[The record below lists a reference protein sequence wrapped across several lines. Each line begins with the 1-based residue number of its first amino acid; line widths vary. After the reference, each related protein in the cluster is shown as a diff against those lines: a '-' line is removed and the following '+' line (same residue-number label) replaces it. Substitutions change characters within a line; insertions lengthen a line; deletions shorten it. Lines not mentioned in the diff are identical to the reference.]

1 MIILGF
7 YISIILLLTFFQR
20 FELSKGIFKASK
32 KTTWFISGLSLLMY
46 YLSVEQGQMLTG
58 IIEEK
63 GIWGLWIFWPSILGS
78 AVIPIVFAPLWQKL
92 DFITDNQFILFRFS
106 GRSARFLHQ
115 FRSIYVGGLVVAFLL
130 SFHVLAFSRVVEIWY
145 DIPHINSVAIV
156 GIVLILFALKNSFNI
171 KIKVDGFH
179 AFLYIVGVVVAFYF
193 IYEASDGWSSAVH
206 HLKSMGT
213 GKSDLFPPT
222 SMKDEWGL
230 FFVFLGVQWW
240 STQLFDGGGP
250 EMARFTATKGPLSAM
265 KAALFPVFSYA
276 LLSLLMLVMVVL
288 SLSLQKSVGSEA
300 GFIDVIHTVV
310 PDWIKPLCLLGFF
323 AMFIS
328 TSESLMNWGASFL
341 TVDFYKTYLSP
352 FKSEKHYSIVSFGTM
367 ALLSAL
373 AVVIAMNSS
382 SLKQMIL
389 IVFSISAGVAPVYV
403 LRWFWLRINAWS
415 QISAMISS
423 CLCSLTFHVIHQKF
437 PGIVRTPYFDEFSV
451 QMLISTAITTFIWLL
466 VTFLTPRD
474 EEKTL
479 LRFASILPSKSETTK
494 RFVLAFLV
502 GIILLILNLVAVS
515 FLVS

>member
-1 MIILGF
+1 MIFLIA
-7 YISIILLLTFFQR
+7 YLLLLIVISYFQR
-20 FELSKGIFKASK
+20 KNLFSGIFKSSSK
-32 KTTWFISGLSLLMY
+32 VSWFVSGLSLLMY
-46 YLSVEQGQMLTG
+46 YVSVEQGQVLTG

-106 GRSARFLHQ
+106 GKSARFLHQ
-115 FRSIYVGGLVVAFLL
+115 FRSIYVGGVVVAFLL
-130 SFHVLAFSRVVEIWY
+130 SFHVLAFSRVLEIWY
-145 DIPHINSVAIV
+145 AIPRENSVTIV

-179 AFLYIVGVVVAFYF
+179 AFLYFVGIVIAFYF
-193 IYEASDGWSSAVH
+193 IYQDSDGWTSAVR
-206 HLKSMGT
+206 HLESMGNE
-213 GKSDLFPPT
+213 KSDLFPPAD
-222 SMKDEWGL
+222 MKQEWGL

-250 EMARFTATKGPLSAM
+250 EMARFTATKGPMSAM
-265 KAALFPVFSYA
+265 KAALFPILIYS
-276 LLSLLMLVMVVL
+276 LLSMLMLVMVVL
-288 SLSLQKSVGSEA
+288 CLSLQKSVGSEA

-341 TVDFYKTYLSP
+341 TIDFYKTYFAP
-352 FKSEKHYSIVSFGTM
+352 TKSEKHYIFVSFGLM
-367 ALLSAL
+367 VLLSVL
-373 AVVIAMNSS
+373 AVIIALNSS

-389 IVFSISAGVAPVYV
+389 IVFSISAGVAPVYI

-423 CLCSLTFHVIHQKF
+423 CLCSLVFHVIHQKF
-437 PGIVRTPYFDEFSV
+437 PGIVRTSYFDEFSV
-451 QMLISTAITTFIWLL
+451 QMLTSTVFTTFVWLI

-479 LRFASILPSKSETTK
+479 LRFASFLPEKSVLRK
-494 RFVLAFLV
+494 SFSLAFLL
-502 GIILLILNLVAVS
+502 GIALLILNLIAVS
-515 FLVS
+515 LLIS